1 MTTPETT
8 TWYQAAYVWVGA
20 VYVAYV
26 ASLAVRARKARQRLA
41 RAAERP
47 AR

>member
-8 TWYQAAYVWVGA
+8 IWYHAAYVWVSA
-20 VYVAYV
+20 VYGAYV
-26 ASLAVRARKARQRLA
+26 ASLAVRARKARQRLVQ
-41 RAAERP
+41 AAQRP